1 MANLTTYNALL
12 KEFYGNFEVEVQINN
27 EANVTQ
33 LFEKSTMEWGGR
45 QLVCPVHVGRN
56 TGVANIPDGGALPTA
71 GNQVYADLILTAE
84 TIVGRAQISTKLMKS
99 AAARGPRAFL
109 GYMQGEINKL
119 KDDVVN
125 LADQRMISGG
135 RFKGLFNEHKAFT
148 DSVSNVYAGAGS
160 VVQVQ
165 EYNGD
170 FTPFLN
176 VAAGNVNTWVRIQLY
191 NMADYAEIA
200 TSGTNVSEGLFVSAI
215 DQTARTITT
224 RLIGYTAAAYVAD
237 TTMSSLP
244 AAQTVSNVGYGVAV
258 ALHATQLQTDDA
270 VPVNIGTITSF
281 ADEQNGI
288 LGNLC
293 DPTHFN
299 VDRTTATATNALL
312 QSIIFTQATA
322 AAAGNARAN
331 ITPARIMRTQDEVA
345 LLGGKGTDCI
355 ILNPIMRSAYTGVLT
370 ATLEMQVK
378 GKQTVGDMVPSKVE
392 AFGQS
397 LKTSQHC
404 PVGLWFLLDSKTWK
418 LCELARGD
426 WMSEDGAILSRVSGF
441 AAYEAVY
448 EWHWNLLCKVPH
460 CNAILCGMNIT

>member
-27 EANVTQ
+27 EANVTK
-33 LFEKSTMEWGGR
+33 LFEKSTLEWGGR

-84 TIVGRAQISTKLMKS
+84 TIVGRAQVSTKLMKS

-109 GYMQGEINKL
+109 GYMKGEIDKL

-125 LADQRMISGG
+125 LADQRMITGG
-135 RFKGLFNEHKAFT
+135 RFKGVFNEQKANTATNANF
-148 DSVSNVYAGAGS
+148 NVATGAGS
-160 VVQVQ
+160 TAVTW

-176 VAAGNVNTWVRIQLY
+176 VVTATESTWVRIQTY
-191 NMADYAEIA
+191 SMFNYAEVA
-200 TSGTNVSEGLFVSAI
+200 PSGTNVSEGLLVSAF
-215 DQTARTITT
+215 DLVNRTIDVNLVGFTNA
-224 RLIGYTAAAYVAD
+224 GYVAH
-237 TTMSSLP
+237 TTWTNDI
-244 AAQTVSNVGYGVAV
+244 AGHDGYGTAV
-258 ALHATQLQTDDA
+258 ALHATQLQTDEA
-270 VPVNIGTITSF
+270 VPVNMGTVISF
-281 ADEQNGI
+281 ADEQTGI
-288 LGNLC
+288 IGNLC

-312 QSIIFTQATA
+312 QSIIFTNVVGGAQ
-322 AAAGNARAN
+322 ARAN
-331 ITPARIMRTQDEVA
+331 ITPARIMRTQDEIL
-345 LLGGKGTDCI
+345 LLGGKMSDCI
-355 ILNPIMRSAYTGVLT
+355 IVNPIMRSAYTGVLT
-370 ATLEMQVK
+370 TTLEMQVK

-392 AFGQS
+392 AFGQA

-404 PVGLWFLLDSKTWK
+404 PVGLWFFLDTKTWQ